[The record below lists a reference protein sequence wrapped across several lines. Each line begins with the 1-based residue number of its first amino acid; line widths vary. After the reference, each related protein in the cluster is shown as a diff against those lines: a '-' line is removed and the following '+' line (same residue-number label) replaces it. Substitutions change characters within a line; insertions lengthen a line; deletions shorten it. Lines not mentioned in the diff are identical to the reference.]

1 MKLYVSIDVVSPIK
15 KTLHNPVPLRRL
27 FPSHAVAD
35 LQVSRG
41 LRRTQQSFKGRDQGY
56 RSDILPR
63 LEDMSEMSFRRKIHM
78 FFLKQVL
85 KQSIK
90 MLDEFC
96 YSIAKSYCSKRGI

>member
-1 MKLYVSIDVVSPIK
+1 MNTIDVVSPIIS
-15 KTLHNPVPLRRL
+15 LHNPVPLRRL

-41 LRRTQQSFKGRDQGY
+41 FRRTQQSFKGRDQGY
-56 RSDILPR
+56 WSDILPR
-63 LEDMSEMSFRRKIHM
+63 LDDLSEMSFLGNSINM
-78 FFLKQVL
+78 FKQVL